1 MKQRRRF
8 LKELGLAG
16 AGAVLGRRAFSIPR
30 SQSGAGLRFGIISDL
45 HHLQFGQHEE
55 VRMKGFMDAVVSK
68 APDFIIQCG
77 DFCRPEGSEGIM
89 REWNRFNGPKYHV
102 LGNHDM
108 DVCSKEVIMKMWGMD
123 ARYYSFDRGGYHF
136 VVMDRN
142 FLRGADGVLVD
153 YNTSNWGP
161 VAAPGRSFTDDE
173 QLAWLEKD
181 LAMALHPVIVFMHQP
196 VFLSDFF
203 QEIGNAGDIL
213 RIFDKANLNAG
224 RDGKQNRVAA
234 IFMGHDHDDRYG
246 ERNGVHYFILNSATY
261 VYTNDQAYYY
271 RDALYAFVTL
281 RPTGEMVVEGSS
293 SVYRSATPDAVVARF
308 PTKISDHAVR
318 LL

>member
-1 MKQRRRF
+1 MQKRRHF
-8 LKELGLAG
+8 LKEVGLAG
-16 AGAVLGRRAFSIPR
+16 AGVMFGKRAFSIPR
-30 SQSGAGLRFGIISDL
+30 SNAGGLSFGVISDL

-55 VRMKGFMDAVVSK
+55 VRMKSFMDAVVAKS
-68 APDFIIQCG
+68 PEFIIQCG

-89 REWNRFNGPKYHV
+89 REWNRFSGPKYHV

-108 DVCSKEVIMKMWGMD
+108 DVCSKQTIMAMWGMD
-123 ARYYSFDRGGYHF
+123 ARYYSFNRGGYHF

-161 VAAPGRSFTDDE
+161 VASPGRSFTDAA

-181 LAMALHPVIVFMHQP
+181 LAAAAGPVIVFMHQP

-203 QEIGNAGDIL
+203 QEIGNADEIL
-213 RIFDKANLNAG
+213 RIFDQANLEAA
-224 RDGKQNRVAA
+224 RDKKQNRVVAV
-234 IFMGHDHDDRYG
+234 FMGHDHDDRYG

-261 VYTNDQAYYY
+261 VYTDGQAYYY
-271 RDALYAFVTL
+271 RDALYAFVHL
-281 RPTGEMVVEGSS
+281 SGKGEMVVEGTT
-293 SVYRSATPDAVVARF
+293 SVFRSAVPDGVVARF
-308 PTKISDHAVR
+308 PTKISDHLVR
-318 LL
+318 L